1 MGAPWWLD
9 AGADA
14 MADQTPILNG
24 LVLQGGGALG
34 AFALG
39 AVRVLYGERG
49 YRPDIISGVSIGAIT
64 AVLLARPKDG
74 DPLGA
79 LEAFWKRVTVEAAWW
94 PDAWQRYA
102 STFGNPHFFTPRT
115 DVWAAA
121 TWTSL
126 YSTEPLRRTLE
137 ELVDLDALKD
147 PMARPRLLVTATGIE
162 AGQIETF
169 DSGKGGMV
177 LDHILASGSL
187 PPSFPM
193 TRIGEAHYW
202 DGGLFDNTPLG
213 DVLEHLDRS
222 DEAGAR
228 EIVVV
233 NLFANVGKIPTDFTE
248 VNQRML
254 DLTFAN
260 KTRSDLSLL
269 KRFNPV
275 AALLKKI
282 RTDPDWK
289 ALAEDEVFRAAD
301 KGYIEVPEVK
311 AITCKGPTPS
321 GAWSDFSAA
330 GIAALALEG
339 AEAARKELADPLVA
353 GGRPRA

>member
-1 MGAPWWLD
+1 
-9 AGADA
+9 
-14 MADQTPILNG
+14 MADETPILKA

-49 YRPDIISGVSIGAIT
+49 YRPDLISGVSIGAIT
-64 AVLLARPKDG
+64 AVLLARPKNG
-74 DPLGA
+74 DALA
-79 LEAFWKRVTVEAAWW
+79 TLEAFWKTVTVAAPWW

-102 STFGNPHFFTPRT
+102 SSFGNPRFFAPRT

-121 TWTSL
+121 GWTSL
-126 YSTEPLRRTLE
+126 YSTDPLRRTLE
-137 ELVDLDALKD
+137 ELVDLEALKD
-147 PMARPRLLVTATGIE
+147 PAARPRLLVTATDIE

-169 DSGKGGMV
+169 DSGKDGLT

-193 TRIGEAHYW
+193 TRIGEAAYW

-213 DVLEHLDRS
+213 DVLERLSSS
-222 DEAGAR
+222 DVAGAR

-233 NLFANVGKIPTDFTE
+233 NLFANAGKVPGDFAE
-248 VNQRML
+248 VNQRVL

-275 AALLKKI
+275 AVLLKTI
-282 RTDPDWK
+282 RTTPEWK
-289 ALAEDEVFRAAD
+289 DLAESEVFRAAD
-301 KGYIEVPEVK
+301 AGYIEVPEVK
-311 AITCKGPTPS
+311 AITRKGATAN

-330 GIAALALEG
+330 GIAALAHEG
-339 AEAARKELADPLVA
+339 AEATREELENPLVA
-353 GGRPRA
+353 GGQPRA

>member
-1 MGAPWWLD
+1 
-9 AGADA
+9 
-14 MADQTPILNG
+14 MADETPILKA

-39 AVRVLYGERG
+39 AIRVLYGERR
-49 YRPDIISGVSIGAIT
+49 YRPDMISGVSIGAIT
-64 AVLLARPKDG
+64 AVLLARPKNG
-74 DPLGA
+74 DALRT
-79 LEAFWKRVTVEAAWW
+79 LEAFWKKVTVEALWW

-102 STFGNPHFFTPRT
+102 SAFGNPHFFTPRT
-115 DVWAAA
+115 DVWTAAG
-121 TWTSL
+121 WTSL

-137 ELVDLDALKD
+137 DLVDLEALKD
-147 PMARPRLLVTATGIE
+147 AAARPRLLVTATDIE
-162 AGQIETF
+162 AGQIEAF
-169 DSGKGGMV
+169 DSGDGGMS

-193 TRIGEAHYW
+193 TKIGEARYW

-213 DVLEHLDRS
+213 DVLERLDPS

-233 NLFANVGKIPTDFTE
+233 NLFANAGKVPGDFAE

-260 KTRSDLSLL
+260 KTRSDLGLL

-275 AALLKKI
+275 AVLLKQI
-282 RTDPDWK
+282 RTDPRWA
-289 ALAEDEVFRAAD
+289 ALAEDEVFKAAD
-301 KGYIEVPEVK
+301 AGYIEVPEVK
-311 AITCKGPTPS
+311 AITRKGATAN
-321 GAWSDFSAA
+321 GAWSDFSEA

-339 AEAARKELADPLVA
+339 AEAARQELADPLVA
-353 GGRPRA
+353 GGQPRA